1 MTRHAW
7 LGLTLLT
14 ACAPN
19 DIARTSC
26 QSVMMATHEPWECK
40 LSGER
45 IGRASSI
52 AFDTKSRNHVA
63 QVKFTMKITQGT
75 LRVSYRDLDGDKQ
88 LTVTPAS
95 PASIEMQTRLHRESR
110 SFTLY
115 FEPLGGHVEGL
126 TGTVD
131 YSTP

>member
-7 LGLTLLT
+7 LGLMLLT

-26 QSVMMATHEPWECK
+26 QSVMMATHDPWECT

-52 AFDTKSRNHVA
+52 EFDTESRNHVA
-63 QVKFTMKITQGT
+63 QVKFTMKVTKGT
-75 LRVSYRDLDGDKQ
+75 LRVSYVDLDGNKQ

-95 PASIEMQTRLHRESR
+95 PASIEMQTRMHRERR

-115 FEPLGGHVEGL
+115 FEPLDGHVEGL